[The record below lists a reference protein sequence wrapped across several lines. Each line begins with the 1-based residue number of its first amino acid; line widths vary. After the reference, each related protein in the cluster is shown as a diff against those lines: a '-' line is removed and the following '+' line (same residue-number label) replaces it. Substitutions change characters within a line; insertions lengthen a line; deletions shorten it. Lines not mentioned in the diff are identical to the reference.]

1 MANELR
7 VGVIGCGNISTAY
20 FSLGPLFRGLK
31 ITACADVNMASA
43 TAQAEKFGLKA
54 MSVEDL
60 LASKDIDAVVNLTIP
75 AAHYPV
81 TKAILESGKH
91 AYSEKPL
98 VLTIEQ
104 GLELKR
110 IADAKGLKAGCAPD
124 TFLGGAHQAARKAID
139 DGLIGKITSG
149 TAHVMNF
156 GMEHWHPNPDFFYQ
170 PGGGPIL
177 DLGPYY
183 VANLI
188 HLIGPIKRV
197 GAMTATPQYERLI
210 SNGPRTGETVP
221 VNTPTTA
228 HAILEFHSGA
238 VVTLSSSWDVFAH
251 RHANM
256 ELYGSEGSLYVPDPN
271 FFGGDV
277 LATKRD
283 GAAVALPA
291 WDHVLGVPNQQHQQG
306 MMANYRTAG
315 LADMAIGINEGR
327 DYRCSLDRALHGVD
341 VMTSILKSGETGQFI
356 NLQTTC
362 TQPAYLGPEEAKAL
376 LR

>member
-1 MANELR
+1 MAQELR
-7 VGVIGCGNISTAY
+7 VGVIGCGNISTTY
-20 FSLGPLFRGLK
+20 FSLAPLFRGMK
-31 ITACADVNMASA
+31 ISACADVNMAQA
-43 TAQAEKFGLKA
+43 KTQAEKFGLRA
-54 MSVEDL
+54 LSVDDL
-60 LASKDIDAVVNLTIP
+60 LADKDIDAVVNLTIP
-75 AAHYPV
+75 AAHFSV
-81 TKAILESGKH
+81 TKAILEAGKH
-91 AYSEKPL
+91 AYCEKPL

-139 DGLIGKITSG
+139 DGVIGKITSG

-197 GAMTATPQYERLI
+197 GALTATPQYQRLI
-210 SNGPRTGETVP
+210 TNGPRSGETVP
-221 VNTPTTA
+221 VHTPTSA
-228 HAILEFHSGA
+228 HALLEFHSGA

-251 RHANM
+251 RHGNM
-256 ELYGSEGSLYVPDPN
+256 ELYGSKGSLYVPDPN
-271 FFGGDV
+271 FFGGPV
-277 LATKRD
+277 LVTSRD
-283 GAAVALPA
+283 STPEALPDWNHA
-291 WDHVLGVPNQQHQQG
+291 FGIPNEEHHEG
-306 MMANYRTAG
+306 KMANYRTAG
-315 LADMAIGINEGR
+315 LADMAIGIMEGR
-327 DYRCSLDRALHGVD
+327 DYRCSLERALHGVD
-341 VMTSILKSGETGQFI
+341 IMTSILKSGESGQFI
-356 NLQTTC
+356 TLQTNC